1 VIRIKITSDALEDLN
16 EGYLFYEAQEDGLG
30 EYFSDSLKSDIEGL
44 KITGGVHR
52 LAFRDYR
59 RALSRIFPYAIYY
72 SMEGQTVTIWAVID
86 CRRNPEWISD
96 HLG

>member
-1 VIRIKITSDALEDLN
+1 MIRIKITSDALEDLN

-44 KITGGVHR
+44 KVTGGVHR

-86 CRRNPEWISD
+86 GRRHPEWISD
-96 HLG
+96 HLE

>member
-1 VIRIKITSDALEDLN
+1 MIRIKITSDALEDLN

-44 KITGGVHR
+44 KVTGGVHR